1 MAIQLVRTM
10 GIVQLAEEQRAAVVG
25 PGQAAVAVGEGQG
38 GDFAA
43 GQLLDVEGVDLVAF
57 AIQAV
62 GQAAMVGADAEG
74 AEIQVAIAGQHVGV
88 EQQLLAGRV
97 DAQRAVGRTRAAV
110 MARVLLASRGA
121 LVVQPRTPGGRQRQ
135 VGLADARADFL
146 EQLLAQFTL
155 VGELLFQ
162 PGILGLQVFEDLGA
176 VALLQPGI
184 GIGASLAAGKG
195 RGEGHR
201 LTPAAAD
208 ARLQGK
214 AAIISAL
221 IPLLPR
227 TDD

>member
-1 MAIQLVRTM
+1 
-10 GIVQLAEEQRAAVVG
+10 
-25 PGQAAVAVGEGQG
+25 
-38 GDFAA
+38 
-43 GQLLDVEGVDLVAF
+43 
-57 AIQAV
+57 
-62 GQAAMVGADAEG
+62 MVGADAEG

-121 LVVQPRTPGGRQRQ
+121 LVVQPWTPGCRQRQ
-135 VGLADARADFL
+135 VGFADTRADFL